1 MLGLSNQEIL
11 YYYFDNTDDMTDEQL
26 AEYTFSQQL
35 MTMKYTAK
43 QMAGSCP
50 TVRTVSVKKYQ
61 MSL

>member
-1 MLGLSNQEIL
+1 MSAVFVFVFLYPEYWDIL
-11 YYYFDNTDDMTDEQL
+11 YF
-26 AEYTFSQQL
+26 

>member
-1 MLGLSNQEIL
+1 MYIRWNVQMSAVFVFVFLYPEYWDIL
-11 YYYFDNTDDMTDEQL
+11 YF
-26 AEYTFSQQL
+26 